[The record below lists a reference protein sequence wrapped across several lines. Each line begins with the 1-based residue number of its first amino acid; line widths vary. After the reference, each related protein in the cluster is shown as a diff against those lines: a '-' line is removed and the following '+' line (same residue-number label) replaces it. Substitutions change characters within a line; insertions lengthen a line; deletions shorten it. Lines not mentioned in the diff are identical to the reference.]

1 MADSIL
7 RLKVESQE
15 YDNKLKRATE
25 QLTRYADG
33 CRKAGGTLQYVD
45 DNVVEF
51 TRSLGRMETTATTA
65 RGKVSELTKA
75 YTELAVRYKN
85 MTDEEKKGE
94 YGKALAASLDEL
106 KGRIRETKND
116 LDDVNKSISGS
127 GGLTGALDAVAGKF
141 GLSIEQMT
149 KFGGVA
155 AIATTAVNV
164 AKDAFFESESN
175 IDEWGQTMEGAKGA
189 YEVFLDT
196 LNNGNWSGFFQNL
209 NEAIKGGRELYNTL
223 DRLGSIKSNNA
234 AAIAIVQQNIAQLRL
249 AKQSGEDVDD
259 QIKKET
265 AKLAAL
271 QKQSINAGKAAG
283 SQTAFN
289 VIRNGANSVGGAR
302 INDATINY
310 AVDLIMKNG
319 QSEIDKYRRNRDI
332 LHNRGLVTR
341 TETIQDSQGGTYER
355 QYKVFDINALS
366 KEQQKQYALAQAIT
380 EGETRLQKGIE
391 IYAQAIQEGTS
402 SAREEF
408 KGNRYANQGSG
419 SGRSGGSRSSNTSIS
434 EEQSNNQTI
443 QKLTQEYVQATEE
456 RQEAIR
462 EEIKALQER
471 NAVIKQMKDEALGKY
486 KPIEPMGEAEGI
498 MPGGFYSTPTSSMQK
513 AQLSIKTPLQALEEE
528 LKNLTAFRDASMT
541 SGDWQNRNFLVQAK
555 QQEIS
560 GYKGETQKKEEDEM
574 KKLTNKMSSLTSGI
588 SSITGGLQSMGVELP
603 KGLQETISVING
615 LMAIVQGVSTV
626 ISVFSTGAETA
637 NTVATTANTIALGA
651 MTTALYANTAVSA
664 IPFFRG
670 GGIAHA
676 ARGFV
681 PGNDHN
687 DNIPVMVSSGE
698 LILNRAQQGN
708 LASQLEGGGLNGMQL
723 HAVVT
728 GEQLRLVLNNNSR
741 RTGRG
746 EYVTTNFMRS

>member
-1 MADSIL
+1 MAESIL
-7 RLKVESQE
+7 RLKVSSEE

-116 LDDVNKSISGS
+116 LDDINKSISGS

-141 GLSIEQMT
+141 GLSIEQLT

-249 AKQSGEDVDD
+249 AKQSGEDVDE

-332 LHNRGLVTR
+332 LHNRGLVTK

-462 EEIKALQER
+462 DEIKVLQER

-498 MPGGFYSTPTSSMQK
+498 MPGFYSTPTKSLQS

-574 KKLTNKMSSLTSGI
+574 KKLTNKISSLTSGI

-708 LASQLEGGGLNGMQL
+708 LASQLEGGGFNGMQL
-723 HAVVT
+723 HAVIT

-746 EYVTTNFMRS
+746 EYVTTNFTRS